1 MPVQDFTDRGVR
13 ALPIPTSGQVDY
25 FDAGRKPAG
34 FGVRISYKGTRAW
47 IFIYRYNGVKRRM
60 KLGLVDE
67 IGLKG
72 ARDLAWDAHA
82 KARRGLDPASERK
95 KLTKRAETVAELARC
110 YIEEYAKPKKRS
122 WKKDEGNLERDVIPQ
137 IGRKRLADVTRQDI
151 RDLLRPILE
160 RGAPVQANRT
170 LEVVRKMLNWAIQEK
185 DLLAVNPAA
194 LVTKQTESGGRSR
207 FLREAEYKRFWAALD
222 PEVLGHAGAVA
233 FKILALTA
241 QREME
246 LLRTRWSDIDLDS
259 QTWII
264 PADNAKNQREH
275 LVPLPPLTLALFLEL
290 HRMKGERHDFVFE
303 SPVKPG
309 SHVRRVF
316 IEKRIIKI
324 RKAAGL
330 YDVTVHDLRRSATT
344 YWGKLRVDQLLKK
357 RLLNHSRRGDVT
369 SAVYDRFEYLD
380 EKRDALRRWEVLLL
394 DMVGGMLDPVEATAS
409 NVVPLARA

>member
-1 MPVQDFTDRGVR
+1 
-13 ALPIPTSGQVDY
+13 
-25 FDAGRKPAG
+25 
-34 FGVRISYKGTRAW
+34 
-47 IFIYRYNGVKRRM
+47 
-60 KLGLVDE
+60 
-67 IGLKG
+67 
-72 ARDLAWDAHA
+72 
-82 KARRGLDPASERK
+82 
-95 KLTKRAETVAELARC
+95 
-110 YIEEYAKPKKRS
+110 
-122 WKKDEGNLERDVIPQ
+122 
-137 IGRKRLADVTRQDI
+137 
-151 RDLLRPILE
+151 
-160 RGAPVQANRT
+160 
-170 LEVVRKMLNWAIQEK
+170 MLNWAIQEK

-222 PEVLGHAGAVA
+222 PEVLGHAGGAVA
-233 FKILALTA
+233 FKVLALTA

-259 QTWII
+259 QTWTI
-264 PADNAKNQREH
+264 PADNAKNQCEH
-275 LVPLPPLTLALFLEL
+275 LVPLPPLALALFREL

-330 YDVTVHDLRRSATT
+330 EDVTVHDLRRSATT

-380 EKRDALRRWEVLLL
+380 EKLDALRRWEALLL
-394 DMVGGMLDPVEATAS
+394 DMVDGILDPVEATAS